1 MSPPSIWRT
10 RDFVLVLG
18 GGLVNNV
25 GDWMLA
31 VALPAFVYTETGSGR
46 STAVIVIVELLVSIV
61 VGPYGG
67 SLVDRWDL
75 RRTVV
80 ATNVLQAVAL
90 LPLLAVTPDRL
101 WPAFLV
107 AVLQGM
113 LQQVNDPASFA
124 LVPRLVVPERLNQ
137 ANAANAAAGSIARL
151 VGSPLGGILVV
162 AGGLKAVVVVDGI
175 TFLAVA
181 AATLFVRTP
190 TGSLA
195 APDEHP
201 DSVGVRNGW
210 RAIRRHRRLVGYVW
224 VQLLASWGFAMFP
237 VLFIAFVV
245 DVLDGDE
252 ATVGLIRGTAA
263 VGGLAASY
271 LVGRAAKDVAPTW
284 LMMWGY
290 AGLGAV
296 AFVFVNIS
304 TATTALWV
312 FFVLFALSG
321 LPNVTSQIGAAGAAQ
336 RLCPP
341 ELLGRF
347 QGVLSATGAFGAIAG
362 SVLVGALVDDVG
374 VRWLLNAQAT
384 AYVLCGVL
392 TFALVIRGDDQ
403 AVPSPVAA
411 SAQGVQR

>member
-1 MSPPSIWRT
+1 MPPPSIWRT
-10 RDFVLVLG
+10 RDFVIVLG
-18 GGLVNNV
+18 GGLVNNI

-31 VALPAFVYTETGSGR
+31 VALPTFVYTETGSGR
-46 STAVIVIVELLVSIV
+46 STALIVVLELLVSIAA
-61 VGPYGG
+61 GPYGG
-67 SLVDRWDL
+67 GLVDRWDL

-90 LPLLAVTPDRL
+90 LPLLAVTADRL
-101 WPAFLV
+101 WPAFVV
-107 AVLQGM
+107 AVLQGL

-124 LVPRLVVPERLNQ
+124 LVPRLVATERLNQ

-151 VGSPLGGILVV
+151 VGSPLGGIIVV
-162 AGGLKAVVVVDGI
+162 AGGLRAVVVVDGV

-181 AATLFVRTP
+181 VATMFVRTP
-190 TGSLA
+190 TGALVD
-195 APDEHP
+195 PDEHP

-210 RAIRRHRRLVGYVW
+210 RTIRRHRELVGYVW
-224 VQLLASWGFAMFP
+224 VQMLAGLGFAMFP

-245 DVLDGDE
+245 DVLHGDE
-252 ATVGLIRGTAA
+252 ATVGLIRGMAA
-263 VGGLAASY
+263 FGGLAASY
-271 LVGRAAKDVAPTW
+271 IVGRAAKDVAPTT

-296 AFVFVNIS
+296 AFVFVNVAA
-304 TATTALWV
+304 ATTALWV

-321 LPNVTSQIGAAGAAQ
+321 LPNITSQVGAAGAAQ

-347 QGVLSATGAFGAIAG
+347 QGVLSATGAVGAITG
-362 SVLVGALVDDVG
+362 SVLVGVLVDTVG

-384 AYVLCGVL
+384 VYVLCGVL
-392 TFALVIRGDDQ
+392 TYLLVITPRR
-403 AVPSPVAA
+403 AVGTACA
-411 SAQGVQR
+411 ERR